1 MSEKKYLD
9 NNGLAHLWLLLK
21 ERFIKKEL
29 KTGSS
34 TEYKV
39 LSDNNLT
46 DALLEKINSAGD
58 SSFSGDYNDLRNKP
72 TIPSK
77 TSEITNDSDFQTS
90 TQVNTA
96 IESKGYQTASD
107 VNSIVQNV
115 VGSAPEALDT
125 LKELADAL
133 GNDANFSATITSE
146 LGKKVNISDLV
157 AITNTEID
165 TIFADE

>member
-1 MSEKKYLD
+1 M
-9 NNGLAHLWLLLK
+9 
-21 ERFIKKEL
+21 
-29 KTGSS
+29 
-34 TEYKV
+34 
-39 LSDNNLT
+39 
-46 DALLEKINSAGD
+46 EKINSAGD
-58 SSFSGDYNDLRNKP
+58 SSFSGDYNDLTNKP

-90 TQVNTA
+90 IEVNTA

-125 LKELADAL
+125 LKEVAHAL
-133 GNDANFSATITSE
+133 GNDANFSATITTE

>member
-1 MSEKKYLD
+1 MAEIKFVSKD
-9 NNGLAHLWLLLK
+9 NLLYVWQKIKLLLGNK
-21 ERFIKKEL
+21 VDKVEGKGLSTNDFTDEL
-29 KTGSS
+29 KT
-34 TEYKV
+34 K
-39 LSDNNLT
+39 
-46 DALLEKINSAGD
+46 LLNAGD

-133 GNDANFSATITSE
+133 GNDANFSATITTE

-165 TIFADE
+165 TIFANE